1 MNRLLLSCVIAPFVL
16 ATPALAQTGQGA
28 DPGPVYQPG
37 SGVKQPEVTSRV
49 IPQYTSAAMR
59 EKIQGDVWL
68 SGVVE
73 TDGTLSNLVVTKSLD
88 SVHGLDQSALDTARR
103 WRFKP
108 GEKDGQPARTAV
120 QIVLTFK
127 LNAGPVSPDSDPA
140 FSMGAHRLEEPGL
153 VAPRVTK
160 SVKPKY
166 PAEALRQKIQGDVP
180 VQVVVGSDGKPMRTR
195 VLPSPDNG
203 HVFDGEALAAVRQ
216 YKFEP
221 GTLNGQPVQVLL
233 MLMIQF
239 RLN

>member
-1 MNRLLLSCVIAPFVL
+1 MNRLLLSCVIASFVL
-16 ATPALAQTGQGA
+16 ATPALAQTGRGA

-37 SGVKQPEVTSRV
+37 NGVKQPEVTNRV
-49 IPQYTSAAMR
+49 TPQYTSAAMR

-73 TDGTLSNLVVTKSLD
+73 TDGTLSNVVVTKSLD
-88 SVHGLDQSALDTARR
+88 AAYGLDQSALDAARQ

-108 GEKDGQPARTAV
+108 GEKDGQPVRTAV

-127 LNAGPVSPDSDPA
+127 INPRPDSPELDPA
-140 FSMGAHRLEEPGL
+140 FSLGAHRLEESGL
-153 VAPRVTK
+153 VAPKVTK
-160 SVKPKY
+160 VVNPKY

-180 VQVVVGSDGKPMRTR
+180 VQVVVGSDGKPVRAR

-203 HVFDGEALAAVRQ
+203 HAFDGEALAAVKQ